1 MLSVSQR
8 SVRGRGVWVQGLV
21 GEVEGLVVRVV
32 VVVVGGFGAVVG
44 LVGLL
49 VDSPPERVV
58 TILEMVVF
66 DATEGEVS
74 GVFVRRE
81 EEDKMY
87 VGGKVPQVSFCQ
99 KTSSSSERY

>member
-21 GEVEGLVVRVV
+21 GEVVEVEGLVVRVV
-32 VVVVGGFGAVVG
+32 VVVVVVGGFGAAVVG

-58 TILEMVVF
+58 TILEVVVF
-66 DATEGEVS
+66 DATEEEVS
-74 GVFVRRE
+74 GVCEKR
-81 EEDKMY
+81 
-87 VGGKVPQVSFCQ
+87 GGV
-99 KTSSSSERY
+99 

>member
-1 MLSVSQR
+1 MLSASQR

-21 GEVEGLVVRVV
+21 GEEEEGLVVR

-58 TILEMVVF
+58 TILEVVVF

-74 GVFVRRE
+74 GVCEKR
-81 EEDKMY
+81 
-87 VGGKVPQVSFCQ
+87 GGV
-99 KTSSSSERY
+99 

>member
-21 GEVEGLVVRVV
+21 GEEEEGLVVRVV
-32 VVVVGGFGAVVG
+32 VVVVVGGFGAAVVG

-58 TILEMVVF
+58 TILEVVVF

-74 GVFVRRE
+74 GVYEKR
-81 EEDKMY
+81 
-87 VGGKVPQVSFCQ
+87 GGV
-99 KTSSSSERY
+99 

>member
-1 MLSVSQR
+1 MLRVSQR

-21 GEVEGLVVRVV
+21 GEEVEGLVVRVV
-32 VVVVGGFGAVVG
+32 VVVGGFGAAVVG

-58 TILEMVVF
+58 TILEVVVF

-74 GVFVRRE
+74 GVCEKR
-81 EEDKMY
+81 
-87 VGGKVPQVSFCQ
+87 GGGV
-99 KTSSSSERY
+99 

>member
-21 GEVEGLVVRVV
+21 GEEVGLVVVRVVV
-32 VVVVGGFGAVVG
+32 VVVVGGFGAAVVG

-58 TILEMVVF
+58 TILEVVVF

-81 EEDKMY
+81 EEYKMY
-87 VGGKVPQVSFCQ
+87 VGGKVGELL
-99 KTSSSSERY
+99 SED

>member
-21 GEVEGLVVRVV
+21 GEEEVEGLVVRVV
-32 VVVVGGFGAVVG
+32 VVVVVGGFGGVV

-58 TILEMVVF
+58 TILEVVVF

-74 GVFVRRE
+74 GVYEKR
-81 EEDKMY
+81 
-87 VGGKVPQVSFCQ
+87 GGGV
-99 KTSSSSERY
+99 

>member
-21 GEVEGLVVRVV
+21 GEEVVEVEGLVVRVV
-32 VVVVGGFGAVVG
+32 VVVVVVGGFGAVV

-58 TILEMVVF
+58 TILEVVVF
-66 DATEGEVS
+66 DATEGKVS
-74 GVFVRRE
+74 GVCEKRGV
-81 EEDKMY
+81 
-87 VGGKVPQVSFCQ
+87 
-99 KTSSSSERY
+99 

>member
-21 GEVEGLVVRVV
+21 GEVVEVEGLVVRVVVV
-32 VVVVGGFGAVVG
+32 VVVVGGFGAVV

-58 TILEMVVF
+58 TILEVVVF

-74 GVFVRRE
+74 GVCEKR
-81 EEDKMY
+81 
-87 VGGKVPQVSFCQ
+87 GGGV
-99 KTSSSSERY
+99 

>member
-21 GEVEGLVVRVV
+21 GEEVEGLVVRVV
-32 VVVVGGFGAVVG
+32 VVVVVVGGFGAAVVG

-58 TILEMVVF
+58 TILEVVVF

-74 GVFVRRE
+74 GVYEKR
-81 EEDKMY
+81 
-87 VGGKVPQVSFCQ
+87 GGV
-99 KTSSSSERY
+99 

>member
-1 MLSVSQR
+1 MLSASQR

-21 GEVEGLVVRVV
+21 GEEVVEVEGLVVRVV
-32 VVVVGGFGAVVG
+32 VVVVVVGGFGAVV

-58 TILEMVVF
+58 TMLEVVVF

-74 GVFVRRE
+74 GVCEKR
-81 EEDKMY
+81 
-87 VGGKVPQVSFCQ
+87 GGV
-99 KTSSSSERY
+99 

>member
-21 GEVEGLVVRVV
+21 GEEVEVEGLVVRVV
-32 VVVVGGFGAVVG
+32 VVVVVVGGFGAAVVG

-58 TILEMVVF
+58 TILEVVVF

-74 GVFVRRE
+74 GVYEKR
-81 EEDKMY
+81 
-87 VGGKVPQVSFCQ
+87 GGGV
-99 KTSSSSERY
+99 

>member
-21 GEVEGLVVRVV
+21 GEVVEGLVVRVV
-32 VVVVGGFGAVVG
+32 VVVVVGGFGAAVVG

-58 TILEMVVF
+58 TILEVVVF

-74 GVFVRRE
+74 GVCEKR
-81 EEDKMY
+81 
-87 VGGKVPQVSFCQ
+87 GGV
-99 KTSSSSERY
+99 

>member
-21 GEVEGLVVRVV
+21 GEEEEVEGLVVRVV
-32 VVVVGGFGAVVG
+32 VVVVVVGGFGAAVVGG

-58 TILEMVVF
+58 TILEVVVF

-74 GVFVRRE
+74 GVCEKRAV
-81 EEDKMY
+81 
-87 VGGKVPQVSFCQ
+87 
-99 KTSSSSERY
+99 

>member
-21 GEVEGLVVRVV
+21 GEGLVVVVRVV
-32 VVVVGGFGAVVG
+32 VVVVGGFGAAVVG

-58 TILEMVVF
+58 TILEVVVF
-66 DATEGEVS
+66 DATEGDVS
-74 GVFVRRE
+74 GVCEKR
-81 EEDKMY
+81 
-87 VGGKVPQVSFCQ
+87 GGGV
-99 KTSSSSERY
+99 

>member
-8 SVRGRGVWVQGLV
+8 RVRGRGVWVQGLV
-21 GEVEGLVVRVV
+21 GEEVEGLVVRVV
-32 VVVVGGFGAVVG
+32 VVVVGGFGAVG

-58 TILEMVVF
+58 TILEVVVF

-74 GVFVRRE
+74 GVCEKR
-81 EEDKMY
+81 
-87 VGGKVPQVSFCQ
+87 GGGV
-99 KTSSSSERY
+99 

>member
-21 GEVEGLVVRVV
+21 GEEEEEVEGLVVRVV
-32 VVVVGGFGAVVG
+32 VVVGGFGAVG

-58 TILEMVVF
+58 TILEVVVF

-74 GVFVRRE
+74 GVCEKR
-81 EEDKMY
+81 
-87 VGGKVPQVSFCQ
+87 GGV
-99 KTSSSSERY
+99 

>member
-21 GEVEGLVVRVV
+21 GEEEEGLVVRVV
-32 VVVVGGFGAVVG
+32 VVVVVGGFGAVG

-58 TILEMVVF
+58 TILEVVVF

-81 EEDKMY
+81 EEYRCM
-87 VGGKVPQVSFCQ
+87 
-99 KTSSSSERY
+99 

>member
-21 GEVEGLVVRVV
+21 GEVVEGLVVRVV
-32 VVVVGGFGAVVG
+32 VVVVVVGGFGAVG

-49 VDSPPERVV
+49 VNSPPERVV
-58 TILEMVVF
+58 TILEEVVF

-74 GVFVRRE
+74 GVCEKRGV
-81 EEDKMY
+81 
-87 VGGKVPQVSFCQ
+87 
-99 KTSSSSERY
+99 

>member
-21 GEVEGLVVRVV
+21 GEEVEGLVVRVV
-32 VVVVGGFGAVVG
+32 VVVVVGGFGAAVG

-58 TILEMVVF
+58 TILEVVVF

-74 GVFVRRE
+74 GVYEKR
-81 EEDKMY
+81 
-87 VGGKVPQVSFCQ
+87 GGV
-99 KTSSSSERY
+99 